1 MLSSLHRLCTLFRR
15 RSSAPPP
22 PAPTIILLP
31 AALRAELTP
40 AQRHE
45 LREWLAQPATRLA
58 LSLVEARHPGLATA
72 RISKLARN
80 ADDAYGAVFL
90 LNRIAGWESYRD
102 TLLTLAEPAR
112 PTAAALEETYPSQ

>member
-1 MLSSLHRLCTLFRR
+1 MLPSLRTLFRR
-15 RSSAPPP
+15 RAAPPP
-22 PAPTIILLP
+22 PPTTTIILLP

-40 AQRHE
+40 AQRQE
-45 LREWLAQPATRLA
+45 LRDWLASPTTRLA

-102 TLLTLAEPAR
+102 TLITLAEPAPVAR
-112 PTAAALEETYPSQ
+112 LLEETYPSQ

>member
-1 MLSSLHRLCTLFRR
+1 MLSSLHRLRHLFRSR
-15 RSSAPPP
+15 AAPP
-22 PAPTIILLP
+22 PAPTLILLP
-31 AALRAELTP
+31 AALRAPLTP
-40 AQRHE
+40 AQRQE
-45 LREWLAQPATRLA
+45 LREWLAQPTTRLA

-102 TLLTLAEPAR
+102 TLLTLAEPA
-112 PTAAALEETYPSQ
+112 PAATPALEETYPSQ